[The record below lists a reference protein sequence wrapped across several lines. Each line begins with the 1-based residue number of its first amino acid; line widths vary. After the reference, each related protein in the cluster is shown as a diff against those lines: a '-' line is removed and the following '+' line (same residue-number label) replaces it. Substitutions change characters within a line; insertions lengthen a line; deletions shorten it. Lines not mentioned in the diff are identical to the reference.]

1 MNTATPS
8 AAGRSRLLP
17 MTRTINLFAMLL
29 SLAWLAAVG
38 LGISPRYDDF
48 KTYRLGALD
57 LLRTGDPYASAQGF
71 INPPLFAVLMQ
82 PFALLSE
89 ETGRLAWFCLNVV
102 LLLAFVAL
110 CVRLGGVAATRRY
123 WGVTLLCVLV
133 APPTRLS
140 LQLGQVSVLLSLLIV
155 AVLVLE
161 RRPAWA
167 GLLLA
172 TATLIKLYP
181 AMLGFYYL
189 RYRPRLLAWWAAA
202 TGLLILALETVLHG
216 WLPWSSFFNQLKNNP
231 YPLPYAAE
239 FNISIVG
246 FWRRLLTASDYAVPL
261 ADVPALATALIALS
275 CLLVIVT
282 CLWVGRGVTTVAGR
296 QLVFC
301 CWLCAMLLLSP
312 INGYYNLL
320 LLLLPGLLLTRY
332 AQQQRNQRLL
342 LWLLAAALLVCIPP
356 TWTDEVPALRQA
368 LHIGWGVLL
377 LTPSFYGLWLF
388 LALCAVSA
396 RRCGVGTEQSRRV
409 GEA

>member
-1 MNTATPS
+1 MNTATPG
-8 AAGRSRLLP
+8 AAGRSQQLP
-17 MTRTINLFAMLL
+17 MTRKINLFATLL

-48 KTYRLGALD
+48 MTYRLGALD

-71 INPPLFAVLMQ
+71 INPPLFAVLLR

-89 ETGRLAWFCLNVV
+89 NASHLAWFCLSVV

-110 CVRLGGVAATRRY
+110 CVQLGGLAATRRY

-140 LQLGQVSVLLSLLIV
+140 LQLGQMSVLVALMVV
-155 AVLVLE
+155 AVLLLE

-167 GLLLA
+167 GLVLA
-172 TATLIKLYP
+172 TLSLLKLYP
-181 AMLGFYYL
+181 ALLALFYL
-189 RYRPRLLAWWAAA
+189 RHRPRSVAWWAAA
-202 TGLLILALETVLHG
+202 AGLLLLGAEVAFHG
-216 WLPWSSFFNQLKNNP
+216 VQPFISFVDQLRTKP
-231 YPLPYAAE
+231 YLSPYTAE
-239 FNISIVG
+239 FNISIIG
-246 FWRRLLTASDYAVPL
+246 FWRRLLTVNDYAVPI
-261 ADVPALATALIALS
+261 AHAPALATALIALS
-275 CLLVIVT
+275 SLLALAT
-282 CLWVGRGVTTVAGR
+282 CLWAGRGGVTAAGR
-296 QLVFC
+296 QLLFC
-301 CWLCAMLLLSP
+301 CWVCAMLLLSP